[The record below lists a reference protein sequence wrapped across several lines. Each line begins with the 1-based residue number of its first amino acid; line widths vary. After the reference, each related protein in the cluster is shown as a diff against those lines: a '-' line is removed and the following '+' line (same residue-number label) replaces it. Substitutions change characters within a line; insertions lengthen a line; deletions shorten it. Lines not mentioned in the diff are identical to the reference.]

1 MYNIARGDGNG
12 EKIPVL
18 FGLFAK
24 LLEQRCKMNLWILA
38 VSHLLHILG
47 TVVWIGG
54 ILMTLLVILPSTK
67 AALESAPVAGKM
79 MKEVAKRFTPL
90 ANLSILLL
98 IATGIIIFCYDKNY
112 TSFLDI
118 KNRWIVLIA
127 IKHLL
132 VAIMII
138 IHFYRGL
145 ILSQKI
151 EKSSLNPNETQTI
164 KLKKLS
170 LDLVKANF
178 VLGIMVL
185 LFTAVSISI

>member
-1 MYNIARGDGNG
+1 MYIIARGDGNG

-24 LLEQRCKMNLWILA
+24 FLEQRCKMNLWILA

>member
-1 MYNIARGDGNG
+1 
-12 EKIPVL
+12 
-18 FGLFAK
+18 
-24 LLEQRCKMNLWILA
+24 MNLWILA